1 MIPILV
7 ELIALLSNPSSPEKL
22 DKACADK
29 RSGADEAEALV
40 AAYSAGVSVKELAA
54 AYQLHRN
61 TVAKHLD
68 RHSVVRRQTG
78 LMTTDINAIVRL
90 YRDGWSLARIGQRF
104 DVRPTSV
111 RYRLQHARVALRP
124 RNGWSEQQ

>member
-1 MIPILV
+1 V

-22 DKACADK
+22 DKAWADK
-29 RSGADEAEALV
+29 RSGADEPLPQSARGPRQHQRRLRIDEAEALV

-90 YRDGWSLARIGQRF
+90 YRTAG
-104 DVRPTSV
+104 
-111 RYRLQHARVALRP
+111 H
-124 RNGWSEQQ
+124 